1 MTLTR
6 AGIIEALYQS
16 IGLSRNE
23 SSQLLETIFEEII
36 LSFEKNENVKITSFG
51 TFNLRN
57 KKERIWR
64 NTKTGIEA
72 SITPRTIVSFKPSSN
87 IKNFIKI
94 KSK

>member
-57 KKERIWR
+57 KKERIGR
-64 NTKTGIEA
+64 NPKTGIEA

-87 IKNFIKI
+87 VKNLIKI

>member
-57 KKERIWR
+57 KKERIGR
-64 NTKTGIEA
+64 NPKTGIEA
-72 SITPRTIVSFKPSSN
+72 SITPITIVSFKPSSN